1 MRSRVL
7 ARQLTAGRVG
17 RRARDRNVRV
27 LGDEERLE
35 AAFLDHAR
43 EIVRPNALVS
53 EEDRDAEVDQSWL
66 VSESSASIGG
76 RTGSVERCEES
87 LDRVALPP
95 AQTLRQS
102 QDATGETTLAWRL
115 VGLQVRCNVFRLVEC
130 CDNRA
135 RNLALNLADRSG
147 GFEPM
152 QEGRGPGR
160 LRRVTTLDPCFHVGA
175 DIGRCH
181 V

>member
-53 EEDRDAEVDQSWL
+53 EEDRDAEVHQSWL
-66 VSESSASIGG
+66 VSESSASTR
-76 RTGSVERCEES
+76 RTNRI
-87 LDRVALPP
+87 RRAL
-95 AQTLRQS
+95 
-102 QDATGETTLAWRL
+102 
-115 VGLQVRCNVFRLVEC
+115 
-130 CDNRA
+130 
-135 RNLALNLADRSG
+135 
-147 GFEPM
+147 
-152 QEGRGPGR
+152 
-160 LRRVTTLDPCFHVGA
+160 
-175 DIGRCH
+175 
-181 V
+181 